1 MLNTN
6 PTIQLLMKKTVKTL
20 VLFTCFSVLS
30 AGLSAQLKL
39 PVSNAFMNDMK
50 KVIADHASH
59 FDHIRGEVITES
71 PQTTEYQCTLQVNGA
86 EESSI
91 TRHSS
96 KKGIYSWEAL
106 MLTTESFEKAKQKF
120 RSLYNQLNNLSADLG
135 DHQQV
140 RFKADYESPKEEKK
154 FTAIVFQAHP
164 STEGSNK
171 VKMELSL
178 QFHSPMEW
186 KVKLMVYDQERPDEE
201 RGSRV
206 EE

>member
-20 VLFTCFSVLS
+20 VLFTCLSVLS
-30 AGLSAQLKL
+30 GGLSAQLKL
-39 PVSNAFMNDMK
+39 PVSNAFMNDLK

-91 TRHSS
+91 TKHSS
-96 KKGIYSWEAL
+96 KKSNYSWEAV

-120 RSLYNQLNNLSADLG
+120 KSLYNQLNNLSAGLG

-140 RFKADYESPKEEKK
+140 RFKGDYESPKEEKK
-154 FTAIVFQAHP
+154 FTAIIFKPTPVNRF
-164 STEGSNK
+164 SG
-171 VKMELSL
+171 
-178 QFHSPMEW
+178 
-186 KVKLMVYDQERPDEE
+186 
-201 RGSRV
+201 RV
-206 EE
+206 RIFS

>member
-1 MLNTN
+1 
-6 PTIQLLMKKTVKTL
+6 MKKTVKSL
-20 VLFTCFSVLS
+20 VLFTLLTIVSFSS
-30 AGLSAQLKL
+30 GAQLRL
-39 PVSNAFMNDMK
+39 PLSNAFMNDMK

-91 TRHSS
+91 TKHSS
-96 KKGIYSWEAL
+96 KKGNYSWEAL

-120 RSLYNQLNNLSADLG
+120 KALYSQLNNLSADIG
-135 DHQQV
+135 DNQQV

-154 FTAIVFQAHP
+154 FTAIVFKANP

-186 KVKLMVYDQERPDEE
+186 KVKVLVYDQEREDEE
-201 RGSRV
+201 RGSRI

>member
-1 MLNTN
+1 
-6 PTIQLLMKKTVKTL
+6 MKKTVKTL
-20 VLFTCFSVLS
+20 VLFTCIILVTGNLC
-30 AGLSAQLKL
+30 AQLRL

-50 KVIADHASH
+50 KVIAEHASH

-91 TRHSS
+91 TKHSS
-96 KKGIYSWEAL
+96 KKGIYSWEAV

-120 RSLYNQLNNLSADLG
+120 KSLYNQLNNLSAG
-135 DHQQV
+135 IGENQQV
-140 RFKADYESPKEEKK
+140 RFKGDYESPKEEKK
-154 FTAIVFQAHP
+154 FTAIVFQANP
-164 STEGSNK
+164 SSEGSK
-171 VKMELSL
+171 QVKMELSL

-186 KVKLMVYDQERPDEE
+186 KVKVMVYDQERADEE

-206 EE
+206 ED

>member
-1 MLNTN
+1 
-6 PTIQLLMKKTVKTL
+6 MKKTVKTL
-20 VLFTCFSVLS
+20 VLFTCLSVLS
-30 AGLSAQLKL
+30 GSLHAQLKL
-39 PVSNAFMNDMK
+39 PVSNAFMNDIR

-96 KKGIYSWEAL
+96 KKSIYSWEAV

-120 RSLYNQLNNLSADLG
+120 KSLYNQLNNMSANLG
-135 DHQQV
+135 DQQQ
-140 RFKADYESPKEEKK
+140 DYESPKEEKK
-154 FTAIVFQAHP
+154 FTAIIFKASP
-164 STEGSNK
+164 SMEWSDK
-171 VKMELSL
+171 VKLELSL

-186 KVKLMVYDQERPDEE
+186 KIKVMVYDQERADEE

>member
-1 MLNTN
+1 
-6 PTIQLLMKKTVKTL
+6 MKKTVKTL
-20 VLFTCFSVLS
+20 VLFTCITLVS
-30 AGLSAQLKL
+30 GNLSAQLRL

-50 KVIADHASH
+50 KVIAEHASH

-91 TRHSS
+91 TQHSS
-96 KKGIYSWEAL
+96 KKNIYSWEAV
-106 MLTTESFEKAKQKF
+106 MLTTESFEKARQKF
-120 RSLYNQLNNLSADLG
+120 KALYGQLNNLPADIG

-154 FTAIVFQAHP
+154 FTAIVFSASP
-164 STEGSNK
+164 STEGTVK

-186 KVKLMVYDQERPDEE
+186 KVKVMVYDQERADEE
-201 RGSRV
+201 RGNRL
-206 EE
+206 ED